1 MKGSGDVP
9 RLAGY
14 ALQIAYRAGGKSLR
28 LRVWLPWIAV
38 GALVAGMFG
47 TAYAQGVSPAGVRI
61 SFTADRPELTVGEIV
76 TLTLDAYHAADHV
89 VVVPRLDSEWGQFE
103 VQSQTKAQTVSIGDG
118 VKTTRK
124 QFQVTLFAPGAF
136 ETPSLPITI
145 RSPDGGVERV
155 FTPTVQL
162 TVNSVLSG
170 PDEQLKDIRA
180 PADLS
185 TPIWEQ
191 PAARIL
197 AAIAVLVA
205 LGALGFLL
213 YRRAHWRESPPVPV
227 ADTRMPWE
235 IAIQELDRLGG
246 LDLPGSGDLKEH
258 YSLVAAVIRAY
269 LGAMYLRDVGQ
280 TDVTDMSTEEI
291 GPAIWRT
298 SLDDR
303 NARLAVELLQEADL
317 VKFANYA
324 PPASRAYEA
333 AGRVRN
339 IVEATRLSLK
349 EATPGG
355 PAARRGATA

>member
-1 MKGSGDVP
+1 MKGSGDMR
-9 RLAGY
+9 RLADF

-76 TLTLDAYHAADHV
+76 TLTLDVYHAADHA

-103 VQSQTKAQTVSIGDG
+103 VQSQTTAQTVSIGDG

-124 QFQVTLFAPGAF
+124 QFQVTLFAPGVF

-145 RSPDGGVERV
+145 RSPDGSVDKV
-155 FTPTVQL
+155 FPSPVKL

-170 PDEQLKDIRA
+170 TDEQLKDIRS
-180 PADLS
+180 PANLS
-185 TPIWEQ
+185 TPLWEQ

-197 AAIAVLVA
+197 AAIVVLVA
-205 LGALGFLL
+205 LVALGFLL
-213 YRRAHWRESPPVPV
+213 YRRSHRQESPPAPV

-235 IAIQELDRLGG
+235 IAIQELDRIGR
-246 LDLPGSGDLKEH
+246 LDLPGDGDLKE
-258 YSLVAAVIRAY
+258 YYTLVAAVIRAY
-269 LGAMYLRDVGQ
+269 LGATYLRDAGQ
-280 TDVTDMSTEEI
+280 TGATDMSTEEI

-333 AGRVRN
+333 AGQVRN
-339 IVEATRLSLK
+339 IVEATRLSFK

-355 PAARRGATA
+355 PAARWGATA